1 MKLAKFTVSSKSQ
14 PKVFGA
20 LSRVETV
27 TPVLR
32 EGWPALSDKPL
43 ARRRATDA
51 GPWRYG
57 ASDQWRRDNAEP
69 SEWNECEN
77 VPGTPR
83 TFRVD

>member
-1 MKLAKFTVSSKSQ
+1 MIAHRSLALRGSAVLLGTLLCAAASAQS
-14 PKVFGA
+14 
-20 LSRVETV
+20 
-27 TPVLR
+27 TP
-32 EGWPALSDKPL
+32 E
-43 ARRRATDA
+43 A